1 MDPISPAAPSSHP
14 RTEPVRTAPPGDR
27 TEAAARVAREFEAV
41 FLSTVVEGML
51 KTGQAETFGG
61 GHAEE
66 MWRSIMAR
74 AYADQIAETGG
85 IGLADAVGVSIGAA
99 GSAYRDR

>member
-1 MDPISPAAPSSHP
+1 MDPISPAAPSSQP
-14 RTEPVRTAPPGDR
+14 RTEPVRTAPPADR
-27 TEAAARVAREFEAV
+27 TEAATRVAREFEAV

-66 MWRSIMAR
+66 MWRSVMAR
-74 AYADQIAETGG
+74 AYADQITAAGG
-85 IGLADAVGVSIGAA
+85 IGLAEVVAESISAA
-99 GSAYRDR
+99 TSAYRGR